1 MHRGSKTY
9 EYLNSFFK
17 EQIIET
23 YHSEY
28 NPELEVAFVNGRYQL
43 NAGKVNYSFGPLHD
57 AFRKYFRKDPP
68 SLRDDSEVL
77 ILGLGAG
84 SVASILRNELQLNN
98 PVTGVEID
106 PMVIE
111 AARKHFALGKIP
123 RLNVV
128 IRDAYDYMADCM
140 NKYDLIVIDLYVDD
154 QVPAKFQTPQFITM
168 VAGCLKPGGKL
179 VFNKLQCTTGNQPDV
194 ETLTDYFK
202 TVFNTVEVITVYI
215 NKLNPN
221 YFITGKINAQ

>member
-1 MHRGSKTY
+1 MHHGKRTY

-23 YHSEY
+23 YRSEY
-28 NPELEVAFVNGRYQL
+28 NPELEVAFINGRYQL

-68 SLRDDSEVL
+68 VMRADSEVL
-77 ILGLGAG
+77 LLGLGAG
-84 SVASILRNELQLNN
+84 SVVSILRNELQINN

-111 AARKHFALGKIP
+111 AAREHFALGKIS
-123 RLNVV
+123 RLHVV
-128 IRDAYDYMADCM
+128 ISDAYDFMTDCV

-154 QVPAKFQTPQFITM
+154 QVPAKFQTPEFITM
-168 VAGCLKPGGKL
+168 VAGCLRPGGKV
-179 VFNKLQCTTGNQPDV
+179 VFNKLQCASGDQPDV
-194 ETLTDYFK
+194 ETLTGYFK
-202 TVFNTVEVITVYI
+202 AIFNTVEVMTVYI
-215 NKLNPN
+215 NKHSPN
-221 YFITGKINAQ
+221 YFITGKINA